1 MLNFLDNNDLS
12 PSRLWD
18 RIIRDTSRM
27 NKARPID
34 VGISWLC
41 QVFRTWEYRRGSTPA
56 LSHSRTIYKASAMFA
71 VTKTLVTSSYALQHS
86 ASLHCPQGREPELR
100 SISHANSSKQHVDLS
115 PHANSCAHVR
125 PAVEIPV
132 ICT

>member
-1 MLNFLDNNDLS
+1 MRSREFSLQGRLMLNFLDNNDLS

-41 QVFRTWEYRRGSTPA
+41 QVFGHGSIA
-56 LSHSRTIYKASAMFA
+56 AA
-71 VTKTLVTSSYALQHS
+71 QH
-86 ASLHCPQGREPELR
+86 LR
-100 SISHANSSKQHVDLS
+100 
-115 PHANSCAHVR
+115 
-125 PAVEIPV
+125 
-132 ICT
+132 